1 MNSWFGTAALFFGI
15 AMWRLVEVEPVW
27 WSIVTVVILF
37 IASGAALARGLVE
50 QRRRLVTAEQ

>member
-1 MNSWFGTAALFFGI
+1 MNSWFGTAAFFFAI

-37 IASGAALARGLVE
+37 VASGAALARGIVDR
-50 QRRRLVTAEQ
+50 RRRLVTAEE